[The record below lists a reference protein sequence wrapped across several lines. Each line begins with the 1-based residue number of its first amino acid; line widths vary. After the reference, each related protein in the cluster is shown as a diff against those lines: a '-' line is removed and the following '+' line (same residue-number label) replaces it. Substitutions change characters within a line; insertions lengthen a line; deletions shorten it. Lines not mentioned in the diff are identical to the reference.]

1 MIPIGIVGKTK
12 FKPYIVYALIFIN
25 VLVFVWELY
34 VQSQG
39 STAFNK
45 MLLAMA
51 LNVCSVGVEPLPVV
65 ALDSF
70 RSMFLHGNEL
80 HLFGNMLF
88 LYVFGSR
95 VEEYFGRSRFLALYL
110 VLGFIATA
118 GHIFFSGAL
127 ESCSPSKTSLVIGAS
142 GAIAGVMG
150 AFLFLYPGARVRTLV
165 GMFKPFFWE
174 FKLPAVLFLGYWVV
188 LDFMKGIGW
197 ISSIGVA
204 NWAHLAG
211 FIGGVAASFVATLFI
226 PAPKVDPFDYL
237 DD

>member
-1 MIPIGIVGKTK
+1 MIPIGVVGKTK

-25 VLVFVWELY
+25 VVVFVWELY

-39 STAFNK
+39 SAAFNK
-45 MLLAMA
+45 MLLSMA

-95 VEEYFGRSRFLALYL
+95 VEEYFGRSRFLVLYL

-127 ESCSPSKTSLVIGAS
+127 DSCSPTKTSLVIGAS

-150 AFLFLYPGARVRTLV
+150 AFLFLYPGARVRTIV
-165 GMFKPFFWE
+165 GLFRPLFWE
-174 FKLPAVLFLGYWVV
+174 FKLPAVLFLGYWFVM
-188 LDFMKGIGW
+188 DFMKGIGW

-211 FIGGVAASFVATLFI
+211 FIGGVAAAFMATLFI
-226 PAPKVDPFDYL
+226 PAPKADPFEYL
-237 DD
+237 DE